1 MGEIVSRLT
10 ARKGTNEYERENEM
24 IQTGLQNKVVLI
36 TGANHGIGAATAK
49 AFAAEGAAVL
59 MNYLR
64 LAPMHRY
71 ERDEEKLDIYDSMRA
86 KSADDVVQAIREPG
100 GRAEAI
106 EADLSDVATIPML
119 FDRAEALFGGV

>member
-49 AFAAEGAAVL
+49 AF
-59 MNYLR
+59 LR
-64 LAPMHRY
+64 KRY
-71 ERDEEKLDIYDSMRA
+71 RD
-86 KSADDVVQAIREPG
+86 
-100 GRAEAI
+100 
-106 EADLSDVATIPML
+106 
-119 FDRAEALFGGV
+119 